1 MNHRK
6 PGAWKRT
13 DVLLASLL
21 LNMLALALPLV
32 ILQVYDRIIPNQAES
47 TLLFLVGGVTVALLL
62 EFLLR
67 TLRSAIMSWE
77 ASRYDH
83 QEAMRTMEHV
93 LSANTEA
100 FESRASGYFLDR
112 MQALDKIQNFYA
124 GQALLLVLDFPFII
138 IFLVLITYIAGSL
151 VAIPLALL
159 GLFMLVSWYAGNRLH
174 HAVSARNRTEEQRQN
189 FLIEVLQG
197 IHSIKSMAMEAF
209 MLRRYE
215 RLQAQ
220 SAQAIARLANIN
232 SLVEGVGA
240 SFAQLA
246 VISFVGLGAGWV
258 IAGDLSVG
266 ALAAGTMLS
275 GRALQPAIRAM
286 GIWSQF
292 QTVRLAR
299 RQVDELYQIEREK
312 NGDKQPNELRGFIEV
327 ENVRYVYPGKQE
339 PILDGLSLRVEPGES
354 VAITGRN
361 GAGKST
367 LIKLLAGF
375 LEPQQGSIRL
385 DGCDLKDFDISALR
399 AKCAIMPQQG
409 VLFEGTILEN
419 MTLFRQGEIID
430 QAMELAHLLG
440 LNEIIGRLPHGLDTR
455 ISGAYM
461 STLPEG
467 VRQKIIIVRSLL
479 GHPQVMLFDDAN
491 ANFDIHNDQ
500 LLLRLI
506 KRFKGRRTMVI
517 VTHRP
522 AYMRL
527 CDHQFELKNGQLHNI
542 SGQFV
547 QPTFTTINFG
557 RMRP

>member
-1 MNHRK
+1 M
-6 PGAWKRT
+6 
-13 DVLLASLL
+13 
-21 LNMLALALPLV
+21 
-32 ILQVYDRIIPNQAES
+32 ES
-47 TLLFLVGGVTVALLL
+47 
-62 EFLLR
+62 
-67 TLRSAIMSWE
+67 
-77 ASRYDH
+77 
-83 QEAMRTMEHV
+83 
-93 LSANTEA
+93 
-100 FESRASGYFLDR
+100 
-112 MQALDKIQNFYA
+112 
-124 GQALLLVLDFPFII
+124 
-138 IFLVLITYIAGSL
+138 
-151 VAIPLALL
+151 
-159 GLFMLVSWYAGNRLH
+159 
-174 HAVSARNRTEEQRQN
+174 
-189 FLIEVLQG
+189 
-197 IHSIKSMAMEAF
+197 
-209 MLRRYE
+209 
-215 RLQAQ
+215 
-220 SAQAIARLANIN
+220 
-232 SLVEGVGA
+232 VGA
-240 SFAQLA
+240 SFAQFA

-275 GRALQPAIRAM
+275 GRILQPAIRAM

-292 QTVRLAR
+292 QAVRLAR

-312 NGDKQPNELRGFIEV
+312 TGNKQPDELRGLIEV
-327 ENVRYVYPGKQE
+327 ENIRYVYPSKQE
-339 PILDGLSLRVEPGES
+339 PVLDGLSLRVEPGES

-399 AKCAIMPQQG
+399 ARCAIMPQQG

-522 AYMRL
+522 TYMRL
-527 CDHQFELKNGQLHNI
+527 CDRQLELKDGHLSDI

-547 QPTFTTINFG
+547 QPSFTTVNLG
-557 RMRP
+557 QMKP

>member
-1 MNHRK
+1 MKHRK
-6 PGAWKRT
+6 PGAWKRA
-13 DVLLASLL
+13 DVLSASLL
-21 LNMLALALPLV
+21 LNILALALPLV

-47 TLLFLVGGVTVALLL
+47 TLLFLVGGVAVALLL

-83 QEAMRTMEHV
+83 QEAMRAMEHV
-93 LSANTEA
+93 LSADTEA
-100 FESRASGYFLDR
+100 FESRPSGYFLDR

-124 GQALLLVLDFPFII
+124 GQAMLLVLDFPFII
-138 IFLVLITYIAGSL
+138 IFLALIAYIAGSL
-151 VAIPLALL
+151 VAIPLSLL

-197 IHSIKSMAMEAF
+197 IHTIKSMAMEAF

-275 GRALQPAIRAM
+275 GRILQPAIRAM

-292 QTVRLAR
+292 QAVRLAR
-299 RQVDELYQIEREK
+299 QQVDELYRIEREK
-312 NGDKQPNELRGFIEV
+312 SGDKRPDALQGLIEV
-327 ENVRYVYPGKQE
+327 ENVRYTYPGKRE
-339 PILDGLSLRVEPGES
+339 PVLDGLSLRVEPGES

-367 LIKLLAGF
+367 LIKLMAGF
-375 LEPQQGSIRL
+375 LEPQQGSVRL
-385 DGCDLKDFDISALR
+385 DGCELKAFDISALR
-399 AKCAIMPQQG
+399 TKFAIMPQQG

-455 ISGAYM
+455 ISGADM

-522 AYMRL
+522 TYMRL
-527 CDHQFELKNGQLHNI
+527 CDRQLELKDGHLTDV
-542 SGQFV
+542 SSQFT
-547 QPTFTTINFG
+547 QPSFTTVNLG
-557 RMRP
+557 QMRP